1 MTPTDNLITKLRFLI
16 NDKNNKTF
24 TDDELKMLL
33 EEADC
38 INCAASNAWILK
50 SMQYENTVGEVSE
63 YKTGDETYKASSIT
77 DLVKIANDNADRFK
91 SKCEKLQ
98 NVSIM
103 LGIQTDISI

>member
-1 MTPTDNLITKLRFLI
+1 MTPTGNLITKLRFLV

-38 INCAASNAWILK
+38 INCAASNAWSLK
-50 SMQYENTVGEVSE
+50 AMQYENTVGERAE

-77 DLVKIANDNADRFK
+77 DLVKVANDNADRFK
-91 SKCEKLQ
+91 SKCEKSQ